1 MDLLHPAARLALVRV
16 VGLLREKAE
25 SQLVQSL
32 DENFQVVPGPAHGF
46 GGHRR
51 RVGVV
56 AFLTDGF
63 AKSNQLFP
71 DRNMLARQIPVQ
83 EFWHSELPISIAQRR
98 ARVSLA
104 ENSVR

>member
-1 MDLLHPAARLALVRV
+1 M
-16 VGLLREKAE
+16 
-25 SQLVQSL
+25 
-32 DENFQVVPGPAHGF
+32 
-46 GGHRR
+46 
-51 RVGVV
+51 